1 MIGSESTQV
10 ISSQMEN
17 LTLKHQSAS
26 GSSAAAAG
34 VVIEEQQDQIDWTDI
49 RKALAESE
57 VQKAQQKLVAAQR
70 QIAANCQNG
79 VPPKQLL
86 LYLVR

>member
-17 LTLKHQSAS
+17 LTLKHQSS
-26 GSSAAAAG
+26 GSSAAAG
-34 VVIEEQQDQIDWTDI
+34 VIEEQDQIDWTDI

>member
-17 LTLKHQSAS
+17 LTLKHQSS